1 MRFTGRVVFLA
12 VLILGMFAAL
22 WGAQNNPDV
31 PKYDVSHQ
39 QVFTGIVGQVKDYHC
54 PVSGTVGT
62 HLAVK
67 EITET
72 LEVHMAPA
80 TFLKQYGIVIS
91 PGEKVQITGV
101 KVTFDGKPAVLAR
114 SVSVRNET
122 FTFRDEKG
130 RPLW

>member
-1 MRFTGRVVFLA
+1 MRFTGRAVFLA
-12 VLILGMFAAL
+12 ILIVGVFAAL
-22 WGAQNNPDV
+22 GAQNKPDV
-31 PKYDVSHQ
+31 PKYDPSHQ
-39 QVFTGIVGQVKDYHC
+39 QTFTGIVGQVKDYHC

-62 HLAVK
+62 HLALK

-80 TFLKQYGIVIS
+80 AFLKEYGIVIN
-91 PGEKVQITGV
+91 PGEKIQVTGV
-101 KVTFDGKPAVLAR
+101 KVNFDGKPAVLAR